1 MPQSKTVTLKISA
14 LDNATQVI
22 NKIKGSLNGLGNNRT
37 VDRLKRNFE
46 SLHRNLINL
55 REGIVSVSR
64 AAVGFAVFGAST
76 AALFRWGKA
85 AADTANQIIDI
96 SSKYQ
101 VGTQSL
107 QVYASL
113 IEGAGGTME
122 DVGKSMSKLQ
132 LAMSEAIQGA
142 TEYQAAFRGIG
153 LSVSALKRMTPED
166 VMLEM
171 ADAFSRSNNEMA
183 KQEVLYKLLGK
194 SGNLW
199 METLNN
205 GTQEYLGRL
214 KEMQDDGALIS
225 EEDMIRARDF
235 NDAWDRFS
243 RLTRSIHVGF
253 SLDFMKAFEP
263 TLNRIRELMKENRG
277 EIQENLK
284 QLAVSLPPIFEA
296 LARFG
301 AVFLKVFTAISQILA
316 GLINQIGALPVGI
329 IAFGVTFRNV
339 LIPLINSLVSL
350 GKLLFPI
357 IRGFLSVPTL
367 AITVL
372 ATAIMNFDKITAY
385 ISKAWERVKTIF
397 KGNFIEGIFAALVE
411 IISGLINGFIG
422 LVKSVLP
429 DFVQPDWLKNYN
441 FSSPTEGLAKQYG
454 MHQTQIPAMESASQ
468 RASVRQAVPQ
478 DQSQTHNDVRG
489 QITVKV
495 QTDRGTKATVQS
507 MQADKGL
514 ELAAQTGLLFGGN

>member
-1 MPQSKTVTLKISA
+1 MPQSNTVTLKITA

-22 NKIKGSLNGLGNNRT
+22 NNIKKSLNGLGNDQNG
-37 VDRLKRNFE
+37 DKLKNKFE
-46 SLHRNLINL
+46 PLSRNLTKL
-55 REGIVSVSR
+55 REGIVSVSK
-64 AAVGFAVFGAST
+64 AVVGFAVLGAST
-76 AALFRWGKA
+76 AGLFRWGKA

-101 VGTQSL
+101 VGTQTL

-132 LAMSEAIQGA
+132 LAMSEAIQGS

-153 LSVSALKRMTPED
+153 LSVSELKRMTPED

-214 KEMQDDGALIS
+214 KEMQNDGALIS

-235 NDAWDRFS
+235 NDTWDRFS
-243 RLTRSIHVGF
+243 RLTRSIHIGF

-263 TLNRIRELMKENRG
+263 TLNRIRELMSENRG
-277 EIQENLK
+277 EIQESLNE
-284 QLAVSLPPIFEA
+284 LAVSLPPIFEA
-296 LARFG
+296 LAKFG
-301 AVFLKVFTAISQILA
+301 AVFLKVFTVISQLLA
-316 GLINQIGALPVGI
+316 SLINQIGALPVGI
-329 IAFGVTFRNV
+329 ITFGVAFHKV
-339 LIPLINSLVSL
+339 LIPLISTIVNI
-350 GKLLFPI
+350 GKFLFPI
-357 IRGFLSVPTL
+357 IRGFLGIPAL
-367 AITVL
+367 AVTVL
-372 ATAIMNFDKITAY
+372 ASAIMNFDKITAY
-385 ISKAWERVKTIF
+385 ISKAWERVKAIF

-411 IISGLINGFIG
+411 IITGLINGFIG
-422 LVKSVLP
+422 LVKTVLP
-429 DFVQPDWLKNYN
+429 DFIQPDWLKNYN
-441 FSSPTEGLAKQYG
+441 FSSPTEGFAKQYG
-454 MHQTQIPAMESASQ
+454 VHQTQIPAIESASQ

-478 DQSQTHNDVRG
+478 GQSQSHNDVRG

-514 ELAAQTGLLFGGN
+514 ELAAQTGLLFGGI